1 MKKIE
6 LGKFQSV
13 QTNFLWQ
20 NYEKIQKCQNL

>member
-13 QTNFLWQ
+13 RKQIFFD
-20 NYEKIQKCQNL
+20 YEKIQKCQNL